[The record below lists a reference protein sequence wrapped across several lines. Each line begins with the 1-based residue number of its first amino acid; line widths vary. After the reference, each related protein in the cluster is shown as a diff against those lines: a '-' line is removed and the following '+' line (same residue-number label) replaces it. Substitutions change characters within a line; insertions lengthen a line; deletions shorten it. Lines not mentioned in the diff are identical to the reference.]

1 MQELELR
8 SIASSVRNKI
18 EQVIEELS
26 YVDIELQSFPSG
38 ACEVASVI
46 LGLYLQSEHG
56 VHVVQSVGK
65 RSLFNDN
72 QENNHVWL
80 TVNGSLI
87 VDITADQFDD
97 FHDSVFVGSE
107 SVFHDTFEKYDTRPV
122 DFSYLIRSGSEG
134 YSGVYQN
141 VLTSL
146 KSTQQAH

>member
-1 MQELELR
+1 VQEAELR
-8 SIASSVRNKI
+8 SIALSVRNKI

-26 YVDIELQSFPSG
+26 YVDIELKNFPSG

-72 QENNHVWL
+72 GENNHVWL

-87 VDITADQFDD
+87 IDITADQFDD
-97 FHDSVFVGSE
+97 FHEPVFVGTE
-107 SVFHDTFEKYDTRPV
+107 SVFHDTFEEYDTRPI
-122 DFSYLIRSGSEG
+122 DFSYLIRGGSEG

-141 VLTSL
+141 VSNSL
-146 KSTQQAH
+146 KST